1 MVNSATAGRAS
12 ARTGM
17 GRVFA
22 ALVAL
27 GVALGMFGLAGPA
40 PAKAATVADAATS
53 QQAPSPRFSSGYDKT
68 LLRLINSARTSR
80 GIAPLKTTKKLSKAS
95 GKWSKRIAAK
105 RKLSHDPK
113 LRASVSAKAGC
124 KSVRSWGENVAY
136 TSGSANSM
144 FSMYMNSPGHRANI
158 LNTGFTHVGVKS
170 LKRASSW
177 GGVYWNT
184 MKFVTARC
192 S

>member
-1 MVNSATAGRAS
+1 MVTFATAEGAS
-12 ARTGM
+12 RRTSTARVM
-17 GRVFA
+17 A
-22 ALVAL
+22 ALIAL
-27 GVALGMFGLAGPA
+27 GVTLGLLGLAGPA
-40 PAKAATVADAATS
+40 PAEAVTVANASTS
-53 QQAPSPRFSSGYDKT
+53 QSVPAPRFSSSYDKT
-68 LLRLINSARTSR
+68 LLRLINNARTSR

-95 GKWSKRIAAK
+95 GKWSKKIAAK
-105 RKLSHDPK
+105 RALSHDPK

-124 KSVRSWGENVAY
+124 TSVRSWGENVAY
-136 TSGSANSM
+136 TSGSASSM

-158 LNTGFTHVGVKS
+158 LNNGFTHVGVKS
-170 LKRASSW
+170 LKRAASW